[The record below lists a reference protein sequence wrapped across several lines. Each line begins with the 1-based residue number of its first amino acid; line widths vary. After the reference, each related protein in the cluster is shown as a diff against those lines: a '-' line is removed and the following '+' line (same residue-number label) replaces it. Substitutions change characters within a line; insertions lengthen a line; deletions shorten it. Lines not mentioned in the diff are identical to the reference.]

1 MKQIKCLLT
10 AMLFILAVVGCKKD
24 EPVPTSKEVIVTFNM
39 PQGDANVLSNIV
51 LKLKHKES
59 GKETVLEGLK
69 SNSSIKIT
77 LDYGQYDLSA
87 EGSKS
92 PRELYKGQIPNLVI
106 SEKSAGTVAVNLIYE
121 ALSKTFKVAF
131 SMPEGDMNTLENI
144 ALKFTNQETKKETLF
159 ENLKSNEEV
168 SLTLDFGKYNVVA
181 LGDKDE
187 MHRYEGRVENVAV
200 TKEMER
206 LPISLIR
213 QVPENAHEVT
223 FVFNMPKGDIN
234 KLSNIALMLS
244 NKETGKKIVLE
255 NLKSDER
262 VQEIIPL
269 GIYDITAQGSLNK
282 QQYIFGQS
290 DVTIDKSTKTII
302 INLLQNNTSKG
313 LLIREIFYS
322 GATKTKGKGSYT
334 FAHYV
339 VLNNNS
345 DETLYA
351 DSLVFVG
358 TASNTKIA
366 ADKYRSY
373 LPKAVVADFAFMIP
387 GNGKSH
393 PVKPGQD
400 LVICMEAKNHNEIAS
415 NAPNLARKAHFEWF
429 EPNDIY
435 QLTDNPKVPNMEILF
450 KTSRTITALH
460 MRGYVS
466 YFIFK
471 LTKSKERLF
480 KENAAM
486 FPYPNPKVPPV
497 LRPIIPA
504 EWILDGVELFDQA
517 GGITKA
523 LPATVDKTHTFCS
536 ETGKGYTI
544 QRKVAMTVKGRKV
557 YRDTNDSM
565 SDFERDK
572 PSSLL

>member
-10 AMLFILAVVGCKKD
+10 AILFVLAVAGCKKD
-24 EPVPTSKEVIVTFNM
+24 EPAPTSKDVNFKL
-39 PQGDANVLSNIV
+39 NVDKE
-51 LKLKHKES
+51 LKATL
-59 GKETVLEGLK
+59 GQ
-69 SNSSIKIT
+69 IT
-77 LDYGQYDLSA
+77 LTLTNKTTGA
-87 EGSKS
+87 T
-92 PRELYKGQIPNLVI
+92 LVFDKLP
-106 SEKSAGTVAVNLIYE
+106 SGTTI
-121 ALSKTFKVAF
+121 
-131 SMPEGDMNTLENI
+131 
-144 ALKFTNQETKKETLF
+144 KKE
-159 ENLKSNEEV
+159 
-168 SLTLDFGKYNVVA
+168 VA
-181 LGDKDE
+181 
-187 MHRYEGRVENVAV
+187 Y
-200 TKEMER
+200 
-206 LPISLIR
+206 
-213 QVPENAHEVT
+213 
-223 FVFNMPKGDIN
+223 
-234 KLSNIALMLS
+234 
-244 NKETGKKIVLE
+244 
-255 NLKSDER
+255 
-262 VQEIIPL
+262 
-269 GIYDITAQGSLNK
+269 GIYDLRAEAQGKIGEKTMNFTGALLEQVIDEKTTDLN
-282 QQYIFGQS
+282 IEMLPE
-290 DVTIDKSTKTII
+290 I
-302 INLLQNNTSKG
+302 KG
-313 LLIREIFYS
+313 SLLIREIFYS
-322 GATKTKGKGSYT
+322 GAAKTKGKGSYT

-471 LTKSKERLF
+471 LPKSKERLF
-480 KENAAM
+480 KENATM